1 MTDEVLAAS
10 HPSEAQ
16 KGDKTG
22 VNRTADDVLK
32 LKNHYLI
39 KIP

>member
-16 KGDKTG
+16 RGDKTG
-22 VNRTADDVLK
+22 VNRTAEDV